1 MLQRGNM
8 RKTKIVATIG
18 PASNNCETL
27 KNMVL
32 AGLNVVR
39 INLSH
44 AKIKDMEQTVK
55 IVKRL
60 RKELKVPLPIMIDTR
75 GPEIRVKT
83 FKDGQAQIK
92 KGQRFI
98 FTARDVEG
106 DDTQVSFNHPCIVKC
121 IKPGDRILAVNGLLV
136 FKVLEVTD
144 KDVITK
150 AQNAGVLGNR
160 KSLSIPGIKFN
171 TPYLNEQDKDDIIWA
186 IKNDVDIIAASF
198 VNSKQDIMVLK
209 KYITDNGG
217 DMRII
222 AKIESIRGLDNLDEI
237 IAAADG
243 TMVARGDLGVEV
255 PVEKL
260 PAYQKLII
268 DKTKMAGKAVITAT
282 EMLESMITNNRPT
295 RAEVSDVANAVYDG
309 TSAVM
314 LSGESAMGKF
324 PVEAVATMAKV
335 AQEAE
340 KNIDYHERFQNISY
354 KLENTTDVISHSA
367 VDASFMKG
375 TKAIVAF
382 TTRGMS
388 ARMVSRFRPSATIVG
403 ATPNEKTY
411 RQLDMYWGIQ
421 PILTPLYNSADE
433 MFEIAHKLVTANK
446 IAKAKDKIV
455 ITCGVPKQNGC
466 TNLIKIDQVR

>member
-1 MLQRGNM
+1 M
-8 RKTKIVATIG
+8 RRTKIVATIG
-18 PASNNCETL
+18 PASNNYEVL
-27 KNMVL
+27 KGMVQ

-44 AKIKDMEQTVK
+44 AKVKDMDQTMK
-55 IVKRL
+55 IVKKV
-60 RKELKVPLPIMIDTR
+60 RKELKVPLPVMIDTR

-92 KGQRFI
+92 NGQRFV
-98 FTARDVEG
+98 FTARDIEG
-106 DDTQVSFNHPCIVKC
+106 NENEVSFNHPCIVKC

-144 KDVITK
+144 EDVITR
-150 AQNAGVLGNR
+150 AQNNGVIGNR

-171 TPYLNEQDKDDIIWA
+171 TPYLNEQDKADILWG

-198 VNSKQDIMVLK
+198 VNSRHDVATLRKF
-209 KYITDNGG
+209 ITDNGG
-217 DMRII
+217 DMRIV
-222 AKIESIRGLDNLDEI
+222 AKIESVRGIDNLDEI
-237 IAAADG
+237 ISASDG

-260 PAYQKLII
+260 PAYQKMII
-268 DKTKMAGKAVITAT
+268 NKTKMAGKAVITAT
-282 EMLESMITNNRPT
+282 EMLESMISNNRPT

-324 PVEAVATMAKV
+324 PVEAVATMAKI

-354 KLENTTDVISHSA
+354 KLESTTDVISHSA

-382 TTRGMS
+382 TTKGTS

-421 PILTPLYNSADE
+421 PILTPLYNSIDE
-433 MFEIAHKLVTANK
+433 MFEIAHKLVTTNK
-446 IAKAKDKIV
+446 IAKSKDKIV
-455 ITCGVPKQNGC
+455 ITCGLPKQDGC